1 MVAVCEDRRRGK
13 RPAPPQGR
21 AWLDSVGSQRQGA
34 KPPSRNRIFL
44 LRNQETKNHR
54 KDFIVSRLPYGIV
67 FGRVFAP
74 LRLCVKS
81 FLPGDRLQRLAGR
94 KDRGKRQT
102 AMQGRAGAGCG
113 RNSTPS
119 RQAATG
125 FFYYETRKSRI
136 IENDFMVPGLPYGI
150 VFSPVFASV
159 REKFFAW
166 WPSAWWLTARSGRT
180 QGPGQKANGYAR
192 PDRGRIGQPCR
203 NWGWRAPVVMAQ
215 RFKTKHRRGGSRQ
228 SVCFRVQFATS
239 AKSAFSWAKLKPG
252 ANAGFIAS
260 GGRMA

>member
-1 MVAVCEDRRRGK
+1 MELFWV
-13 RPAPPQGR
+13 
-21 AWLDSVGSQRQGA
+21 
-34 KPPSRNRIFL
+34 
-44 LRNQETKNHR
+44 
-54 KDFIVSRLPYGIV
+54 
-67 FGRVFAP
+67 AP
-74 LRLCVKS
+74 LRLGGFALKVFC
-81 FLPGDRLQRLAGR
+81 LMAAR